1 VHGQVREVLAQVGA
15 ADAGLSKPIP
25 GQLAAHGDDLQA
37 LGGGELAGVAQAA
50 GQDAGGAAIVLGG
63 S

>member
-1 VHGQVREVLAQVGA
+1 MLAQVGA
-15 ADAGLSKPIP
+15 ANTGLSKPIP
-25 GQLAAHGDDLQA
+25 GQLATHGNDLQP